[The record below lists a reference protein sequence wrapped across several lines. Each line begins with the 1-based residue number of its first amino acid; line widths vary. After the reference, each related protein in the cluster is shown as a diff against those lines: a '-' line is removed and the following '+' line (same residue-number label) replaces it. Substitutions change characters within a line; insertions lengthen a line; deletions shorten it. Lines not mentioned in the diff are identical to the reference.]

1 MPGWAGSGSRSPP
14 RSSRP
19 FRFRWSRVSAS
30 AGDEHSLAAVTKS
43 ATARYHDL
51 DVANA
56 AGYDLLPDAAG
67 IICIDNQPVGG
78 MGVHY
83 AKLSLVLNPAIDPLH
98 PEALVYAP
106 NGAGQLKLAALEYV
120 VFKADWDA
128 THSVAPLA
136 LRSRLRPDAVPEP
149 LRAPG
154 VLLAP
159 RLGVATELCRAAR
172 TLEPAGALLNRTRR
186 AGASGSRP
194 PGGLR
199 YASSRDRHARRSSDR
214 GHADQPL
221 DRRDG
226 GRREVGPERPGVQPR
241 NRTPDRR
248 CRLRVRRGGLPRRSP
263 SPRPPSRRG
272 GRRRSGGAPRSCSA
286 CASCSTSIARTSRAS
301 SPRSTARS
309 TRTRSAR
316 SRAGSRSSSS
326 RAGSRTC

>member
-1 MPGWAGSGSRSPP
+1 MERVLARLGRVRLAIAAALIAAVSIPVVAGL
-14 RSSRP
+14 
-19 FRFRWSRVSAS
+19 AS

-106 NGAGQLKLAALEYV
+106 NARGPVEARGARVRRLQGRLGR
-120 VFKADWDA
+120 DA
-128 THSVAPLA
+128 YVAPLA

-159 RLGVATELCRAAR
+159 RLGVATELGRAAR
-172 TLEPAGALLNRTRR
+172 TLEPAGALLKRTRR
-186 AGASGSRP
+186 AGAFGLSPAGRP
-194 PGGLR
+194 ALR
-199 YASSRDRHARRSSDR
+199 FVA
-214 GHADQPL
+214 
-221 DRRDG
+221 
-226 GRREVGPERPGVQPR
+226 
-241 NRTPDRR
+241 
-248 CRLRVRRGGLPRRSP
+248 
-263 SPRPPSRRG
+263 
-272 GRRRSGGAPRSCSA
+272 
-286 CASCSTSIARTSRAS
+286 
-301 SPRSTARS
+301 
-309 TRTRSAR
+309 
-316 SRAGSRSSSS
+316 
-326 RAGSRTC
+326 